1 LKQQVERV
9 QIPAPQPYY
18 QGIFGLRFE
27 NGLIE
32 PQAQR
37 PAVIRLYHR
46 QRRSALLSHGQWV
59 FSALDRFCYERVPD
73 GVEFSVPIPKVFSGP
88 FHPGM
93 EQSKHPGKIEK
104 VGLGPRMNRLRSLQ
118 S

>member
-1 LKQQVERV
+1 MLTVV
-9 QIPAPQPYY
+9 GSNPGPQPYY

-59 FSALDRFCYERVPD
+59 FSALDRFCYECVPD
-73 GVEFSVPIPKVFSGP
+73 GVEIFGAYPESF
-88 FHPGM
+88 
-93 EQSKHPGKIEK
+93 
-104 VGLGPRMNRLRSLQ
+104 
-118 S
+118 

>member
-1 LKQQVERV
+1 VLTVV
-9 QIPAPQPYY
+9 GSNPGPQPYY

-88 FHPGM
+88 FHPVM

-104 VGLGPRMNRLRSLQ
+104 VGLGPRMNRLLSLQ